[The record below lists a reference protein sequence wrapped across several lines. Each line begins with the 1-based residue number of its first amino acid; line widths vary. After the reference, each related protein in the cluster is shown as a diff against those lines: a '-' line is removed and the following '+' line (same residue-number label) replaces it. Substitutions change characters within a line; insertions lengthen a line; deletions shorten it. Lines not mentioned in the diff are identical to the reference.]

1 MKKTVISLSENQGY
15 RQDLWYSSSNA
26 TNDPIIFYETKQISQ
41 SSYAHPKNEPKVYM
55 QYLFQEAYLYTI
67 YQRKYYD
74 IFEVLAVSGGIYSSI
89 YLIGFGF
96 TIAFS
101 YNLMMASLMRSL
113 YAFNAK
119 FPQEIKPKKKSK
131 KGKKDDSGDDKP
143 KPNEVINLDDS
154 MDDDEMRLAK

>member
-1 MKKTVISLSENQGY
+1 MKKTVIQLSENQGY

-26 TNDPIIFYETKQISQ
+26 TDDPIIFYETKQVSQ
-41 SSYAHPKNEPKVYM
+41 SSYAQPKDGPKVYM

-101 YNLMMASLMRSL
+101 YNLMMTSLMR
-113 YAFNAK
+113 
-119 FPQEIKPKKKSK
+119 
-131 KGKKDDSGDDKP
+131 
-143 KPNEVINLDDS
+143 
-154 MDDDEMRLAK
+154 